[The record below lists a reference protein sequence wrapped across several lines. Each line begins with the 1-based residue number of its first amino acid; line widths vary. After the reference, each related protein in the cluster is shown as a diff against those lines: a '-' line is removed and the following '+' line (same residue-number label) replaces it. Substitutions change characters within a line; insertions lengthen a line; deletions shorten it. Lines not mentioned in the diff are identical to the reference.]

1 VKQILLIGNPNCGK
15 TTLFNR
21 ITGLNQKTSNL
32 PGTTVEAYKGKIKI
46 QGEDY
51 QIIDLP
57 GIYSLFSNTEYEQVV
72 NKYLL
77 GHSAGKPNLVVFVL
91 DASNLR
97 RNLLLYSQVA
107 ELGIP
112 SAGILT
118 MTDTANRRNI
128 TTNISHISKELGI
141 PINGVNPRKDK
152 NITSVLDIIKE
163 AKTPKQLST
172 NPGFKERLELSL
184 SGKKVK
190 GSSEETLRR
199 YADIDSVI
207 KRLNDGNGIRLHFNT
222 AKIDRCHPSCLGIGH
237 ISAHYASSF
246 SRGFF
251 IGRSSNGMD

>member
-1 VKQILLIGNPNCGK
+1 MKQILLIGNPNCGK

-32 PGTTVEAYKGKIKI
+32 PGTTVEAYKGKINI

-72 NKYLL
+72 NKHLL
-77 GHSAGKPNLVVFVL
+77 GHSAGKPDLVVFVL

-97 RNLLLYSQVA
+97 RNLLLFSQVA

-141 PINGVNPRKDK
+141 SEIHLRPHYREIQINN
-152 NITSVLDIIKE
+152 
-163 AKTPKQLST
+163 
-172 NPGFKERLELSL
+172 ERL
-184 SGKKVK
+184 
-190 GSSEETLRR
+190 
-199 YADIDSVI
+199 ID
-207 KRLNDGNGIRLHFNT
+207 LGNNFENINFKL
-222 AKIDRCHPSCLGIGH
+222 
-237 ISAHYASSF
+237 
-246 SRGFF
+246 
-251 IGRSSNGMD
+251 SSNDIPFYDEVKNYYYHFSSISGSTFESEAYNVKFILLKNFSKQQYTDTAQFIEMYPQFIVK